1 MIRRAVMADAK
12 SIQSLVNSFAKTGLM
27 LPVSINEIYEKILEF
42 SVWDE
47 NGEILGCCA
56 MHPTWDNLAEIR
68 SVAVSQNSFK
78 KGIGTAIVESC
89 MQMARDVGIT
99 DVFLLTY
106 QPGFF
111 GKLGFTVIEKEN
123 LPKKIWSDCLKCA
136 KFPDCDEIAMKRKL

>member
-1 MIRRAVMADAK
+1 MIRKAVMSDAK
-12 SIQSLVNSFAKTGLM
+12 HIQALINNFAKTGLM

-42 SVWDE
+42 VVWDE
-47 NGEILGCCA
+47 GGQILGCCA
-56 MHPTWDNLAEIR
+56 MHPTWENLAEIR
-68 SVAVSQNSFK
+68 SVAVDQTCFK
-78 KGIGTAIVESC
+78 KGIGTAVVSAA
-89 MQMARDVGIT
+89 MDKAREVGIT

-111 GKLGFTVIEKEN
+111 GKLGFSELEKEH